1 MTIFP
6 EYFFNKDLLI
16 IHSFLLM
23 SFISIGLINGKSIPS
38 IDMDLE
44 SKCSDNVPMSN
55 IERIIT
61 QNNTCYSAE
70 IALGHRVVNG
80 QIVSLGARAFQ
91 VALLR
96 KNKFACGGSFVSRR
110 FVLTAA
116 HCVDR

>member
-1 MTIFP
+1 MAILNK
-6 EYFFNKDLLI
+6 YFLNINLLI
-16 IHSFLLM
+16 INTFLLM
-23 SFISIGLINGKSIPS
+23 SFLSLLDFKSIPL
-38 IDMDLE
+38 INLDLE
-44 SKCSDNVPMSN
+44 LKCSENVPMSD

-70 IALGHRVVNG
+70 LALGHRVVNG
-80 QIVSLGARAFQ
+80 QIVSLGSRAFQ